1 MRSHLSWMWR
11 RLQNTQRNSWKAKN
25 RGVPRLWMAQIQSLR
40 RDYENLS
47 MEDKELIFD
56 YFGKLLWVVIDLKSL
71 GEEMFNVDLSI
82 KLLRSV
88 SSKFDSITT
97 SIKQLWNLDT
107 LSVDEIIGTLKIHE
121 DKFWDWSIKREEKV
135 LMAHALGKNKKI
147 DSTKSSQLRGK
158 GRGHSK
164 GRGRGRG
171 WGRSATKNGSY
182 DENERSRNK
191 SSITCYNC
199 QKKGHYSN
207 ECYLRKRDRR

>member
-1 MRSHLSWMWR
+1 
-11 RLQNTQRNSWKAKN
+11 
-25 RGVPRLWMAQIQSLR
+25 MAQIQSLR

-121 DKFWDWSIKREEKV
+121 DKF
-135 LMAHALGKNKKI
+135 
-147 DSTKSSQLRGK
+147 
-158 GRGHSK
+158 
-164 GRGRGRG
+164 
-171 WGRSATKNGSY
+171 
-182 DENERSRNK
+182 
-191 SSITCYNC
+191 
-199 QKKGHYSN
+199 
-207 ECYLRKRDRR
+207 